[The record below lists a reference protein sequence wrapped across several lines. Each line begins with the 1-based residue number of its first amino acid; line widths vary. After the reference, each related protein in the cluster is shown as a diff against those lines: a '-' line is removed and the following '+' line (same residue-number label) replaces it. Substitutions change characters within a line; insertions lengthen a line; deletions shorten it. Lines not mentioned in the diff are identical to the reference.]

1 MLRGTFRRGSPGRKV
16 LGSALPSS
24 QGDEH
29 LSPFRELL
37 ARGPFRTFLT
47 AGAASFA
54 APTSSLVVLLWT
66 IATAYPD
73 TGAGHTAAAYA
84 LAFLGLS
91 STIPTLAAAVFSGT
105 LADRAD
111 RRRLMQEVNL
121 LALFATAAI
130 AFVLYLRPGG
140 VVVGGGGFY
149 APVWVLATF
158 PLWAVETTAV
168 TIFRPT
174 FNSSLPRLVGRAELG
189 SANGLVYASAVG
201 VLVAGSLTT
210 SAALGWVGPAPA
222 LLLPIALFAL
232 TTVALAVLRADLA
245 PRRERPPRRFLSEA
259 ADGYRYLFRR
269 RELLEITLS
278 ALVVNFFSA
287 VAFVELAL
295 YVQVGLALSNAV
307 FVGAMLSAGS
317 LGSAVGTLVINRWRF
332 EARAGRFLAA
342 FTLLQGLSVV
352 GLGLVHSPWLALPI
366 MFLFGV
372 FPGMFTTV
380 FLATIQATVPEDRLG
395 RVLAADEVGSY
406 GLVPFGQYAGGV
418 LTAATS
424 VDATY
429 LVAGAGTVAI
439 GGLMAALPHLRRLG
453 FTPTDEG
460 ASAPSEGPG
469 ATPVADGP
477 SP

>member
-1 MLRGTFRRGSPGRKV
+1 M
-16 LGSALPSS
+16 
-24 QGDEH
+24 
-29 LSPFRELL
+29 FRELL
-37 ARGPFRTFLT
+37 SRGQFRTFLI

-54 APTSSLVVLLWT
+54 APTASLVVLLWT

-73 TGAGHTAAAYA
+73 TAAGHTAAAYA
-84 LAFLGLS
+84 LAFLGLA

-105 LADRAD
+105 LADRSD
-111 RRRLMQEVNL
+111 RRHLMQAVNL
-121 LALFATAAI
+121 LALAATAAI
-130 AFVLYLRPGG
+130 AVVLAFRPAGAATGG
-140 VVVGGGGFY
+140 FGFY
-149 APVWVLATF
+149 APVWVIVTY
-158 PLWAVETTAV
+158 PLWAIETTAV

-174 FNSSLPRLVGRAELG
+174 FNASLPRLVGRAELG
-189 SANGLVYASAVG
+189 TANGLVYASAVG
-201 VLVAGSLTT
+201 LLIAGSLAT
-210 SAALGWVGPAPA
+210 SAALGWVGPGPA
-222 LLLPIALFAL
+222 LLLPIALFAV
-232 TTVALAVLRADLA
+232 TAVALGGLRADLA
-245 PRRERPPRRFLSEA
+245 PRRDRPSRRFLSEA
-259 ADGYRYLFRR
+259 ADGYRYLLQR

-295 YVQVGLALSNAV
+295 YVQVGLALTDAV

-332 EARAGRFLAA
+332 EARAGRFLAV
-342 FTLLQGLSVV
+342 FTVLQGASVL
-352 GLGLVHSPWLALPI
+352 GLGLVHTPWLALPI

-380 FLATIQATVPEDRLG
+380 FLATIQATVPDDRLG

-406 GLVPFGQYAGGV
+406 GLVPIGQYAGGI

-424 VDATY
+424 VDVTY
-429 LVAGAGTVAI
+429 LAAGAGTVAI

-453 FTPTDEG
+453 FAPTVEEP
-460 ASAPSEGPG
+460 SAAAAGEPESPSA
-469 ATPVADGP
+469 ATEP